1 MEGILNI
8 NKPEGFTS
16 YDVIR
21 VIKKN
26 FDLRGKKIGHAGTLD
41 PLAEG
46 VLIICI
52 GKATKLAGKFMEFE
66 KEYIAELL
74 LGIKTDTDDI
84 EGEVIEKKE
93 VNVKEEEVKEVI
105 KSFEGEIEQ
114 VPPIVSAIKHKGKPL
129 YKLYRKGI
137 IITPP
142 PRKVFIKKIDILK
155 IDFPY
160 VEFRIICSKGTYV
173 RALCRDIGEKL
184 GTGGIQSKLK
194 RIRVG
199 PFKIEDSLTL
209 DELKKKGLENSIIPL
224 KEIEGLL
231 KNGKS

>member
-26 FDLRGKKIGHAGTLD
+26 FDLKGKKIGHAGTLD

-52 GKATKLAGKFMEFE
+52 GKATKLSGKFMEFE

-93 VNVKEEEVKEVI
+93 VNVNEEEVVEVI

-114 VPPIVSAIKHKGKPL
+114 IPPIVSAIKHKGKPL

-137 IITPP
+137 IVTPP
-142 PRKVFIKKIDILK
+142 PRKVFIKNRYFKNCS
-155 IDFPY
+155 P
-160 VEFRIICSKGTYV
+160 IC
-173 RALCRDIGEKL
+173 
-184 GTGGIQSKLK
+184 
-194 RIRVG
+194 
-199 PFKIEDSLTL
+199 
-209 DELKKKGLENSIIPL
+209 
-224 KEIEGLL
+224 
-231 KNGKS
+231 